1 MTIGEDITNLASF
14 IDHTLLR
21 PDATEREIRHL
32 CREGVTHRF
41 AAICVMPWWIT
52 TAVNERDRL
61 ESSIPLCAAVGFP
74 LGMHRTE
81 IKEHEAERAVRDGAG
96 EIDMVIAVGALK
108 GGDHLS
114 VRDDIR
120 SVADIVHASGCLL
133 KVIIETCLLSKTEK
147 RRACE
152 LAVEGGADYV
162 KTSTGFSAA
171 GATVDDMRLM
181 RSIVGDTIGVKASGG
196 IRDRATAEA
205 MIAAGAS
212 RIGTSSGPAILR
224 AFEHD

>member
-1 MTIGEDITNLASF
+1 MNLASF

-21 PDATEREIRHL
+21 PDATEHEIRRL
-32 CREGVTHRF
+32 CREGVAHRF
-41 AAICVMPWWIT
+41 ATICVMPWWIT
-52 TAVNERDRL
+52 TAVNECDRL

-81 IKEHEAERAVRDGAG
+81 IKRHEAERAVRDGAG

-114 VRDDIR
+114 VQDDIR

-133 KVIIETCLLSKTEK
+133 KVIIETCLLSKMEK
-147 RRACE
+147 GRACE

-171 GATVDDMRLM
+171 GATVDDVKLM

-212 RIGTSSGPAILR
+212 RIGTSSGPTILR